1 MIFRRPGMAAAQS
14 PKTVTAHQTH
24 LSLAAVAT
32 GPTRLNVNL
41 RGPENRA
48 IGRLAAI
55 VSNVVANLETPSID
69 EPLSKIVG
77 ECNAA
82 LEVCL
87 EGQRDLGDRDDAVMT
102 ASDELKRLARL
113 LMVVDRTDVVIIMRQ
128 IRRVLGR
135 FDTSDAWDRTEA
147 R

>member
-1 MIFRRPGMAAAQS
+1 MATN
-14 PKTVTAHQTH
+14 P
-24 LSLAAVAT
+24 
-32 GPTRLNVNL
+32 PPLNVNL

-48 IGRLAAI
+48 IGRLAAL
-55 VSNVVANLETPSID
+55 VGNVVANLETPSID
-69 EPLSKIVG
+69 EPLSTVVG

-87 EGQRDLGDRDDAVMT
+87 EAQRDFGDRDDAVMT

-135 FDTSDAWDRTEA
+135 FDASNA
-147 R
+147 